1 MAQALWFLL
10 GLGLGLA
17 LDFLL
22 VKVMLRSVEEKVL
35 ALESARVLE
44 RLNLLESEL
53 RWQMAKAQALELDL
67 VQSQEH
73 LAELKSQLESVL
85 DSEMEKLPESEQV

>member
-22 VKVMLRSVEEKVL
+22 VKVMLRSIQ
-35 ALESARVLE
+35 E
-44 RLNLLESEL
+44 RLSEL
-53 RWQMAKAQALELDL
+53 EKAQD
-67 VQSQEH
+67 
-73 LAELKSQLESVL
+73 
-85 DSEMEKLPESEQV
+85 